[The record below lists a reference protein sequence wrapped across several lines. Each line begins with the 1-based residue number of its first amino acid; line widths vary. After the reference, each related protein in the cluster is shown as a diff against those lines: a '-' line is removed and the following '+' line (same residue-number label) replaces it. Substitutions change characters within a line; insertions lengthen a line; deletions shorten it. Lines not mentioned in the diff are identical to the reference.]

1 MPNFSATSGPTV
13 LLPEPLKPRSQIWE
27 DLFTGQGWQGTGFW
41 ASAGSIPRLGE
52 KAFFVHGRSMANTFG
67 HLYRVT
73 TWGESHGGG
82 VGAVVDGCPPQIA
95 LSEKDIQP
103 DLDRRRPGQSK
114 IVTPRKEA
122 DRCEILSG
130 VFDGKTLGT
139 PISVW
144 VRNEDARP
152 EAYKEMETMF
162 RPSHADYTY
171 QAKYGIRNWQGG
183 GRTSA
188 RETIGRVIGGSIA
201 KKMFGQLAPRLS
213 VTTFV
218 RQVGTVVARIDADRV
233 DQKEVESNAV
243 RWPDRKESEQVVK
256 LIERVR
262 AEGDSLGGVVECVVR
277 GCPVGLGE
285 PVFDRLEADLAKGMM
300 SLPASKGFEI
310 GSGFHGVTMR
320 GSEHND
326 EFFLEGNRV
335 RTRTNRSGGV
345 QGGISNGEEIV
356 FRVAF
361 KPVATIARA
370 QKTVNV
376 KGRGVELKARG
387 RHDPCVLPRAVP
399 MVEAMALLVL
409 ADHYLRDRAQM
420 GLPRK

>member
-1 MPNFSATSGPTV
+1 M
-13 LLPEPLKPRSQIWE
+13 K
-27 DLFTGQGWQGTGFW
+27 
-41 ASAGSIPRLGE
+41 
-52 KAFFVHGRSMANTFG
+52 SMGNTFG

-82 VGAVVDGCPPQIA
+82 VGAVVDGCPPKIA
-95 LSEKDIQP
+95 LSEKDLQP

-122 DRCEILSG
+122 DRCAILSG
-130 VFDGKTLGT
+130 VFDGQTLGT

-144 VRNEDARP
+144 VRNEDGRP
-152 EAYKEMETMF
+152 EAYKEMQTIF

-188 RETIGRVIGGSIA
+188 RETIGRVIGGSVA
-201 KKMFGQLAPRLS
+201 RKMFKQLVPRLS
-213 VTTFV
+213 VTAFV
-218 RQVGTVVARIDADRV
+218 RQVGSLVARAEAGKV
-233 DQKEVESNAV
+233 SAKEVESNIV
-243 RWPDRKESEQVVK
+243 RWPEVKEAEQVVR

-262 AEGDSLGGVVECVVR
+262 SEGDSLGGVVECIVR
-277 GCPVGLGE
+277 GCPVGIGE
-285 PVFDRLEADLAKGMM
+285 PVFDRLEADLAKAMM
-300 SLPASKGFEI
+300 SLPATKGFEI
-310 GSGFHGVTMR
+310 GSGFAGVQMR

-326 EFFLEGNRV
+326 EFYSEGKKV

-345 QGGISNGEEIV
+345 QGGISNGEDII

-361 KPVATIARA
+361 KPVATLAQV
-370 QKTVNV
+370 QKTVDA
-376 KGRGVELKARG
+376 KGRQVELKARG

-399 MVEAMALLVL
+399 MVEAMTLLVL
-409 ADHYLRDRAQM
+409 ADHYLRDRAQI
-420 GLPRK
+420 GLSRK